1 MAAHSIMVVGGG
13 SVGGW
18 VLAQESKVIRAR
30 TQKLTFTDLIAFTKR
45 FPSRPLRAL
54 FMVVVCMF
62 VFALSVLVQMPSL
75 AASWMYPYRISSSP
89 DMFLTL
95 HRTTTTAVSD
105 GVLQQIHGEGT
116 HLSA

>member
-1 MAAHSIMVVGGG
+1 MAAHSIMVAVAVGGACSSQVPG
-13 SVGGW
+13 
-18 VLAQESKVIRAR
+18 KVRAH

-75 AASWMYPYRISSSP
+75 AASWIYPYKISSSP

-95 HRTTTTAVSD
+95 HRATTTVSD
-105 GVLQQIHGEGT
+105 GVTQEIHQEGT
-116 HLSA
+116 YLSA